1 MHRIRRGASDGF
13 LPGIRKDYRV
23 LLIGKH
29 ERLIGG
35 AFLDIEA
42 AKRQVGGKGSRI
54 LAGRV
59 LHRRNRH
66 NFQKPACGNHT
77 AIQGSHARTLY
88 PYMLQEITHAWGDRV
103 LDLGCGT
110 GTMTE
115 ILAEAGYDMIGV
127 DNSGEMLAEAM
138 EKRVESGHDILYLL
152 QDMQEFELYGTVR
165 AVVSVCDSL
174 NYITEEEELEHVF
187 ALVNN
192 YLDPGGLFIFDM
204 NTIHKYQDVIGDTT
218 IAEDR
223 EDGSFIW
230 ENSYDRENAL
240 NVYELAL
247 FLPREDGL
255 YEKCEEEHVQKAYS
269 IEAIKAMIV
278 KAGMELVAVC
288 DAYTH
293 NPGDENCE
301 RLTFV
306 AREHGKSAQ
315 NGYHGRIPEKPET
328 HRAD

>member
-1 MHRIRRGASDGF
+1 MKNAYNTSAYGSFAYVYDIFMDNVNYREWADYIIETLAQD
-13 LPGIRKDYRV
+13 GIRDGLV
-23 LLIGKH
+23 L
-29 ERLIGG
+29 E
-35 AFLDIEA
+35 
-42 AKRQVGGKGSRI
+42 
-54 LAGRV
+54 
-59 LHRRNRH
+59 
-66 NFQKPACGNHT
+66 
-77 AIQGSHARTLY
+77 
-88 PYMLQEITHAWGDRV
+88 
-103 LDLGCGT
+103 LGCGT
-110 GTMTE
+110 GTVTE
-115 ILAEAGYDMIGV
+115 MLADAGYDMIGI
-127 DNSGEMLAEAM
+127 DNSEEMLAEAM
-138 EKRVESGHDILYLL
+138 EKRAESGHDILYLL
-152 QDMQEFELYGTVR
+152 QDMQDFELYGTVR
-165 AVVSVCDSL
+165 AVISVCDSM
-174 NYITEEEELEHVF
+174 NYLTDEEDLEYLF

-204 NTIHKYQDVIGDTT
+204 NTVHKYRDVIGDTT

-278 KAGMELVAVC
+278 KAGMELVAVY

-315 NGYHGRIPEKPET
+315 NGYHGKIPEKPET
-328 HRAD
+328 HRADSGV

>member
-1 MHRIRRGASDGF
+1 MKLTEAEMRMVFQIESTNQNAALNEIYMTWRYAPNPATKETAEGLLDKLRPLSDQECMD
-13 LPGIRKDYRV
+13 LIRKVQAEYR
-23 LLIGKH
+23 LPEK
-29 ERLIGG
+29 
-35 AFLDIEA
+35 
-42 AKRQVGGKGSRI
+42 
-54 LAGRV
+54 
-59 LHRRNRH
+59 
-66 NFQKPACGNHT
+66 
-77 AIQGSHARTLY
+77 ART
-88 PYMLQEITHAWGDRV
+88 I
-103 LDLGCGT
+103 
-110 GTMTE
+110 
-115 ILAEAGYDMIGV
+115 
-127 DNSGEMLAEAM
+127 GEMLAEAM

-204 NTIHKYQDVIGDTT
+204 NTVHKYRDVIGDTT

>member
-1 MHRIRRGASDGF
+1 MSAYEKFAQVYDLFMDNI
-13 LPGIRKDYRV
+13 DYEGWAEYV
-23 LLIGKH
+23 TD
-29 ERLIGG
+29 RLR
-35 AFLDIEA
+35 E
-42 AKRQVGGKGSRI
+42 
-54 LAGRV
+54 
-59 LHRRNRH
+59 
-66 NFQKPACGNHT
+66 
-77 AIQGSHARTLY
+77 Y
-88 PYMLQEITHAWGDRV
+88 EITDGLV
-103 LDLGCGT
+103 LELGCGT
-110 GTMTE
+110 GTMTGL
-115 ILAEAGYDMIGV
+115 LAGKGYDMIGV
-127 DNSGEMLAEAM
+127 DNSEEMLAEAM
-138 EKRVESGHDILYLL
+138 EKRVESGQDILYLL
-152 QDMQEFELYGTVR
+152 QDMREFELYGTVR
-165 AVVSVCDSL
+165 AVVSICDCI
-174 NYITEEEELEHVF
+174 NYITDPADLAEVF
-187 ALVNN
+187 SLVNN

-204 NTIHKYQDVIGDTT
+204 NTIHKYRDVIGDTT

-315 NGYHGRIPEKPET
+315 NGYHGKIPEKPET